1 MKRICTICA
10 RAGSKG
16 VKDKNIRDLL
26 GHPLVAHS
34 IMQAKATLLFDCI
47 AISSDSAKILQIG
60 KDYGSDLQIIRP
72 DELSSDAAPKIPAI
86 QHCVLVA
93 EQLNDLK
100 YDTVVDLDATSPLR
114 LPLDIVEVVA
124 MLEKTGVSSVITA
137 MPARRSPYFNLLE
150 LSDKG
155 SVVLSKPPP
164 SAIHCRQNSPQ
175 CFDQNASIYAWAR
188 QALMDNPTDIFPD
201 TKLYVMPEERSIDI
215 DSELDFE
222 FVEFIAKKR
231 GCLI

>member
-72 DELSSDAAPKIPAI
+72 DELSSDAAPKIP
-86 QHCVLVA
+86 
-93 EQLNDLK
+93 
-100 YDTVVDLDATSPLR
+100 
-114 LPLDIVEVVA
+114 
-124 MLEKTGVSSVITA
+124 SSA
-137 MPARRSPYFNLLE
+137 N
-150 LSDKG
+150 
-155 SVVLSKPPP
+155 LSKAILTIETAP
-164 SAIHCRQNSPQ
+164 STIFSRAVI
-175 CFDQNASIYAWAR
+175 I
-188 QALMDNPTDIFPD
+188 AL
-201 TKLYVMPEERSIDI
+201 
-215 DSELDFE
+215 
-222 FVEFIAKKR
+222 A
-231 GCLI
+231 C